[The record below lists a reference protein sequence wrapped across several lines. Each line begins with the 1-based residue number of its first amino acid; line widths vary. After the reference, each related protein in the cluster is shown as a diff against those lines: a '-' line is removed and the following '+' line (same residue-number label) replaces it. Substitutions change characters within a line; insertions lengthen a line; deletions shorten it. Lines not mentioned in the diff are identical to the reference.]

1 MHDTSDSY
9 IAHNILEY
17 NVDFGLRMG
26 LATNRKLDYGIPI
39 RRSGNVIVH
48 NVMQHNGKAAMDVPQ
63 ELPGD
68 IGNHYDHNVYYPAR
82 FVLVDPQDKDKL
94 FNAETGKSPE
104 IRRHEVESLR
114 ELQEMTGQDL
124 SSSDQLP

>member
-1 MHDTSDSY
+1 MCFCSSEPQGRLCTTTYSERFSAEVSAEATGADP
-9 IAHNILEY
+9 AA
-17 NVDFGLRMG
+17 VDR
-26 LATNRKLDYGIPI
+26 DD
-39 RRSGNVIVH
+39 
-48 NVMQHNGKAAMDVPQ
+48 GKAAMDVPQ